1 MNTEK
6 LIKFITEHGNLSPEL
21 ITDLEGRLKEEYYKT
36 HQILHAAGQQ
46 ENRIY
51 FIEKGLIRNY
61 YYDHHGNEHTVR
73 FWEANDILFSYQGY
87 YAVPVLFL
95 HGDHRSINLNHIKLC
110 LLARELDIKYPETTG
125 LIKNMLLR
133 YQQEEYEIQKLIA
146 LPPEER
152 YITLRTKS
160 PNLFKKVPARIIA
173 SYLHLTRETLTR
185 YISRN

>member
-1 MNTEK
+1 MNTER
-6 LIKFITEHGNLSPEL
+6 LIKLLAEHANLSTEL
-21 ITDLEGRLKEEYYKT
+21 INDLERRLKEEYYKT

-51 FIEKGLIRNY
+51 FLEKGLMRNY

-73 FWEANDILFSYQGY
+73 FWDAEDLFFSYQGY
-87 YAVPVLFL
+87 YAVPSYFYTEIMEASTLITLSYTAL
-95 HGDHRSINLNHIKLC
+95 H
-110 LLARELDIKYPETTG
+110 ELDSKYHEVAT

-152 YITLRTKS
+152 YITLRTKRPS
-160 PNLFKKVPARIIA
+160 IFKKAPARIIA

-185 YISRN
+185 YIGRN

>member
-6 LIKFITEHGNLSPEL
+6 LLNLLAENADLPEAL
-21 ITDLEGRLKEEYYKT
+21 INDLEERLKEEFYKT

-73 FWEANDILFSYQGY
+73 FWIANELCFSYEGY
-87 YAVPVLFL
+87 YAMPSYFYTEIMEASTLITLSYTSL
-95 HGDHRSINLNHIKLC
+95 H
-110 LLARELDIKYPETTG
+110 ELDRKYPELAT
-125 LIKNMLLR
+125 LIKNVQLR
-133 YQQEEYEIQKLIA
+133 YQQEEYEIQKLLT

-152 YITLRTKS
+152 YITLRTKN
-160 PNLFKKVPARIIA
+160 PYLFKKTPARIIA

-185 YISRN
+185 YIGRN

>member
-1 MNTEK
+1 MNTER
-6 LIKFITEHGNLSPEL
+6 LIKFITEHANLSPGL
-21 ITDLEGRLKEEYYKT
+21 ITDMEGRLKEEFYKT

-51 FIEKGLIRNY
+51 FLEKGLIRNY

-87 YAVPVLFL
+87 YAVPSYFYTEIIEASTLITLSYPAL
-95 HGDHRSINLNHIKLC
+95 H
-110 LLARELDIKYPETTG
+110 ELDNMYPEIAE
-125 LIKNMLLR
+125 LIKTMLLR
-133 YQQEEYEIQKLIA
+133 NQQEEYEIQKLIT

-152 YITLRTKS
+152 FITLRTKK
-160 PNLFKKVPARIIA
+160 PNLFKKVPARILA

-185 YISRN
+185 YIARN

>member
-6 LIKFITEHGNLSPEL
+6 LIKFITAHAELSPEL

-51 FIEKGLIRNY
+51 FLEKGLIRNY

-87 YAVPVLFL
+87 YAVPSYFYTEIIEASTLITLSYSSL
-95 HGDHRSINLNHIKLC
+95 H
-110 LLARELDIKYPETTG
+110 ELDTKYTAISQ
-125 LIKNMLLR
+125 LIKNLLLN

-185 YISRN
+185 YIGRN

>member
-6 LIKFITEHGNLSPEL
+6 LIKFIYAHAELSPEL
-21 ITDLEGRLKEEYYKT
+21 MTDLESRLKEEYYKT
-36 HQILHAAGQQ
+36 HQILHAAGQL

-51 FIEKGLIRNY
+51 FLEKGLIRNY

-87 YAVPVLFL
+87 YAVPSYFYTEIIEASTLITLSYTSL
-95 HGDHRSINLNHIKLC
+95 HELN
-110 LLARELDIKYPETTG
+110 AKYPPISS
-125 LIKNMLLR
+125 LIKNLLLR
-133 YQQEEYEIQKLIA
+133 FQKEEYEIQKLIA

-152 YITLRTKS
+152 FITLRTKR

-185 YISRN
+185 YIARN

>member
-6 LIKFITEHGNLSPEL
+6 LIKFITAHADLSPEL
-21 ITDLEGRLKEEYYKT
+21 ITDLEGRLKEEYYKI

-51 FIEKGLIRNY
+51 FLEKGLIRNY
-61 YYDHHGNEHTVR
+61 YYDHHGHEHTVR
-73 FWEANDILFSYQGY
+73 FWEENDLLFSYQGY
-87 YAVPVLFL
+87 YAVPSYFYTEIIESSTLITLSYASL
-95 HGDHRSINLNHIKLC
+95 H
-110 LLARELDIKYPETTG
+110 ELDTKYPAISQ
-125 LIKNMLLR
+125 LIKNIMLR
-133 YQQEEYEIQKLIA
+133 HQQEEYEIQKLIA

-160 PNLFKKVPARIIA
+160 PNLFKKVPARIVA

-185 YISRN
+185 YIGRN

>member
-6 LIKFITEHGNLSPEL
+6 LLKFITQHGDLSPEL
-21 ITDLEGRLKEEYYKT
+21 ITDLEGRLKEEYYKS
-36 HQILHAAGQQ
+36 HQIIHAAGQQ

-51 FIEKGLIRNY
+51 FLEKGLIRNY

-73 FWEANDILFSYQGY
+73 FWEANDVLFSYQGY
-87 YAVPVLFL
+87 YAVPSYFYTEIIDPSTLFTLSYSSL
-95 HGDHRSINLNHIKLC
+95 H
-110 LLARELDIKYPETTG
+110 ELDTRYPETSG

-185 YISRN
+185 YIARN

>member
-6 LIKFITEHGNLSPEL
+6 LIKFITDHSNLSAEL
-21 ITDLEGRLKEEYYKT
+21 IADLEGRLKEEYYKT
-36 HQILHAAGQQ
+36 HQIIHAAGQV

-51 FIEKGLIRNY
+51 FLEKGMIRNY

-73 FWEANDILFSYQGY
+73 FWDTNDLLFSYQGY
-87 YAVPVLFL
+87 YSVPSYFYSEIIEASTLITLSYTSL
-95 HGDHRSINLNHIKLC
+95 H
-110 LLARELDIKYPETTG
+110 ELDSEYPEMAI

-133 YQQEEYEIQKLIA
+133 YQTEEYEIQKLIA

-185 YISRN
+185 YIGRN

>member
-6 LIKFITEHGNLSPEL
+6 LIKHITEHGNLSRQL
-21 ITDLEGRLKEEYYKT
+21 ITDLEERLKEEFYKT

-46 ENRIY
+46 ENRLY

-61 YYDHHGNEHTVR
+61 YYDHHGNEHTVK

-87 YAVPVLFL
+87 YSVPSYFYTEIIEASTLITLSYSAL
-95 HGDHRSINLNHIKLC
+95 H
-110 LLARELDIKYPETTG
+110 ELDTKYPEITE
-125 LIKNMLLR
+125 LIKNMLLG
-133 YQQEEYEIQKLIA
+133 YQNEEYEIQRLIS

-152 YITLRTKS
+152 FITLRTKR

-185 YISRN
+185 YIARN

>member
-6 LIKFITEHGNLSPEL
+6 LLKFISEHANLSQEL

-46 ENRIY
+46 ENRLY
-51 FIEKGLIRNY
+51 FLEKGLIRNY

-73 FWEANDILFSYQGY
+73 FWEVNDILFSCQGY
-87 YAVPVLFL
+87 YAVPSYFYTEIIESSVLITLSYSSL
-95 HGDHRSINLNHIKLC
+95 H
-110 LLARELDIKYPETTG
+110 ELDIKYLEIAD
-125 LIKNMLLR
+125 LIKTLLLR
-133 YQQEEYEIQKLIA
+133 YQQQEYEIQKLMA

-152 YITLRTKS
+152 YITLRTTN
-160 PNLFKKVPARIIA
+160 PILFQKVPARIIA

-185 YISRN
+185 YIGRH

>member
-6 LIKFITEHGNLSPEL
+6 LLKLLSEHANLSQEL

-36 HQILHAAGQQ
+36 HQILHAAGQV

-51 FIEKGLIRNY
+51 FLEKGLIRNY

-73 FWEANDILFSYQGY
+73 FWDANDILFSYQGY
-87 YAVPVLFL
+87 YAVPSYFYTEIIEASSLVTLSYTAL
-95 HGDHRSINLNHIKLC
+95 H
-110 LLARELDIKYPETTG
+110 ELDSEYPEMST

-152 YITLRTKS
+152 YITLRKKS
-160 PNLFKKVPARIIA
+160 PNLFKKVPVRIIA

-185 YISRN
+185 YIARN

>member
-6 LIKFITEHGNLSPEL
+6 LLKFITAHAELSPEL
-21 ITDLEGRLKEEYYKT
+21 ITDLEGKLKEEYYKT

-51 FIEKGLIRNY
+51 FLEKGLIRNY

-87 YAVPVLFL
+87 YAVPSYFYTEIIEASTLITLSYASL
-95 HGDHRSINLNHIKLC
+95 H
-110 LLARELDIKYPETTG
+110 ELDTKYPAITQ
-125 LIKNMLLR
+125 LIKNLLLR
-133 YQQEEYEIQKLIA
+133 YQQEEYEIQRLIA

-152 YITLRTKS
+152 YITIRTKS

-185 YISRN
+185 YIGRN

>member
-1 MNTEK
+1 MNTER
-6 LIKFITEHGNLSPEL
+6 LIKFLSEHGKLSREL
-21 ITDLEGRLKEEYYKT
+21 ITDLEGRLKEEFYQT
-36 HQILHAAGQQ
+36 HQIIHAAGQQ

-87 YAVPVLFL
+87 YSVPSYFYTEIIDTSILITLSYAAL
-95 HGDHRSINLNHIKLC
+95 H
-110 LLARELDIKYPETTG
+110 ELDKKYPETSE

-133 YQQEEYEIQKLIA
+133 YQNEEYEIQRLIA

-152 YITLRTKS
+152 FITLRTKR

-185 YISRN
+185 YIARN

>member
-1 MNTEK
+1 MNTER
-6 LIKFITEHGNLSPEL
+6 LIKLLAEHANLSTEL
-21 ITDLEGRLKEEYYKT
+21 ITDLERRLKEEYYKT

-46 ENRIY
+46 ENRVY
-51 FIEKGLIRNY
+51 FLQKGLMRNY

-73 FWEANDILFSYQGY
+73 FWEENDLFFSYQGY
-87 YAVPVLFL
+87 YAVPSYFYTEIMEASTLITLNYGAL
-95 HGDHRSINLNHIKLC
+95 H
-110 LLARELDIKYPETTG
+110 ELDSKYPEVAT

-152 YITLRTKS
+152 YITLRTKR
-160 PNLFKKVPARIIA
+160 PNIFKKVPARIIA

-185 YISRN
+185 YIGRN

>member
-1 MNTEK
+1 MNTER
-6 LIKFITEHGNLSPEL
+6 LIKFITEHGDLSPEL

-51 FIEKGLIRNY
+51 FLEKGLIRNY
-61 YYDHHGNEHTVR
+61 YYDHHGNEHTVK

-87 YAVPVLFL
+87 YAVPSYFYTEIIEASTLITL
-95 HGDHRSINLNHIKLC
+95 SYTSL
-110 LLARELDIKYPETTG
+110 RELDTKYPETTG

-133 YQQEEYEIQKLIA
+133 YQHEEYEIQKLIA

-152 YITLRTKS
+152 YITLRTKR